1 MADYSWPTPDKRKL
15 LGTRQLRVDA
25 PVKVTGRAKYTY
37 DLVRPN
43 MLYGIMVRSP
53 HAHARITAIDTSAA
67 EKMPGVKA
75 VWVIKKPGTPNAE
88 VQWGGEEVVA
98 LAATDEHIAQQAAK
112 AVKITYE
119 PLEHLVVSEPEPPA
133 DLGPA
138 EGPLDRS
145 DLYGMFDN
153 QEPDEKVIGSIK
165 KNGLA
170 FQPSDRFLQ
179 SLKEDEVSDNVIAAL
194 KEAKVVPPDPN
205 RKAAWFKKSA
215 ATTNGDPDGAFN
227 AADTVV
233 SEGVYG
239 VPVITH
245 CCLETHGTVTEW
257 PSQDHCNVFISTQNV
272 SGIAEQMAEP
282 LKTPASNIHVHM
294 DYIGGGFGSKFGPD
308 RWGIVCAELSRKAG
322 APVKMMLDRRA
333 ELEVAGARPSAY
345 ARVKCAAT
353 KDGKLTAWD
362 SLGWGTGGP
371 STLNSPPIPYVWEIP
386 NKRTA
391 FVSVRNNIGPA
402 RAWRAPNHPQ
412 AAALTMT
419 ALDDLAA
426 KLNMDPLDFFLKNI
440 DMTGT
445 RSSYYKEELLL
456 AADMIGWKKL
466 WKPRDENYKSTSSV
480 KRGLGLSMHT
490 WGGRGHESHC
500 DFSINPDG
508 SVSIKMGSQDL
519 GTGTRTAIIMI
530 AADTLGVPMSQI
542 NLQIGDTNFPKS
554 GGSGGSTTI
563 GGVSSSVRRASVD
576 ALEQLMAKVAPALG
590 TQPENLESVNG
601 VIRVKGTPSKS
612 LTWKQACAK
621 IGATAIT
628 STGANPDKSK
638 PPDLTNSGVA
648 GVQMADVSVD
658 TETGIVKVN
667 KMVAV
672 QDCGYVISLT
682 TAESQVYGALIMG
695 ITYALY
701 EEKIMDQ
708 QTGRMLNPNMEHYRL
723 AGIGDIGELQ
733 VHMMQTPEHEKR
745 GVIGLG
751 EPPVVSPGA
760 TLSNAVANA
769 IGTRVPFLPLTPDRV
784 LDALGRMRVRA

>member
-1 MADYSWPTPDKRKL
+1 MAEYAWPDPQHRKL

-25 PVKVTGRAKYTY
+25 PVKVSGRAKYTY

-43 MLYGIMVRSP
+43 MLYGVMVHSP
-53 HAHARITAIDTSAA
+53 HAHARVTAVDTSAA
-67 EKMPGVKA
+67 QKMPGVKA
-75 VWVIKKPGTPNAE
+75 VWVIKKPGTPGAE

-98 LAATDEHIAQQAAK
+98 LAATTEHGALEAAK
-112 AVKITYE
+112 AVKVTYE
-119 PLEHLVVSEPEPPA
+119 PLDHLVLDAPEPPS

-145 DLYGMFDN
+145 DLYAMFDN
-153 QEPDEKVIGSIK
+153 QTPDNRVIEQVQ
-165 KNGLA
+165 KNGLS
-170 FQPSDRFLQ
+170 FQPSDRFLE
-179 SLKEDEVSDNVIAAL
+179 SLKDDEVSQPVIDAL
-194 KEAKVVPPDPN
+194 KQAKVVPADPN
-205 RKAAWFKKSA
+205 KKPSWYKKSA
-215 ATTNGDPDGAFN
+215 ANTQGDPDAAFK
-227 AADTVV
+227 APDTVV
-233 SEGVYG
+233 SEGLYG
-239 VPVITH
+239 IPVIAH
-245 CCLETHGTVTEW
+245 CCLESHGTVTEW
-257 PSQDHCNVFISTQNV
+257 PSKDHCNVFISTQNV

-282 LKTPASNIHVHM
+282 LKTPAANIHVHM

-308 RWGIVCAELSRKAG
+308 RWGIVCAELSRQAN

-333 ELEVAGARPSAY
+333 ELEVAGARPSTY
-345 ARVKCAAT
+345 ARVKVAAS
-353 KDGKLTAWD
+353 KDGKLTAWE

-371 STLNSPPIPYVWEIP
+371 STYNGPPIPYVWEIP
-386 NKRTA
+386 NRRTTY
-391 FVSVRNNIGPA
+391 VSVRNNIGPA

-412 AAALTMT
+412 AAAITMT
-419 ALDDLAA
+419 ALEDLAD
-426 KLNMDPLDFFLKNI
+426 KLGMDPVDFFIKNI
-440 DMTGT
+440 DMTGP
-445 RSSYYKEELLL
+445 RANFYKEELLM
-456 AADMIGWKKL
+456 AADMIGWKNN
-466 WKPRDENYKSTSSV
+466 WKPRAENAKSSSVV
-480 KRGLGLSMHT
+480 KRGLGLSLHT

-500 DFSINPDG
+500 DFAINPDG
-508 SVSIKMGSQDL
+508 SVGIKMGSQDL

-530 AADTLGVPMSQI
+530 AADTLGIPMSQV
-542 NLQIGDTNFPKS
+542 NLQIGDTRYPKS

-576 ALEQLMAKVAPALG
+576 ALDQLFAKVAPALG
-590 TQPENLESVNG
+590 TQPENLEAVDG
-601 VIRVKGTPSKS
+601 TVRVKGGGKS
-612 LTWKQACAK
+612 LSWKQACAK

-628 STGANPDKSK
+628 TTGANPDRSK

-672 QDCGYVISLT
+672 QDCGYVVSLK

-708 QTGRMLNPNMEHYRL
+708 QTGRMLNANMENYRL

-760 TLSNAVANA
+760 ALSNAVANA

-784 LDALGRMRVRA
+784 LAALEGSRTRA

>member
-1 MADYSWPTPDKRKL
+1 
-15 LGTRQLRVDA
+15 VH
-25 PVKVTGRAKYTY
+25 
-37 DLVRPN
+37 
-43 MLYGIMVRSP
+43 I
-53 HAHARITAIDTSAA
+53 
-67 EKMPGVKA
+67 
-75 VWVIKKPGTPNAE
+75 IKKPNSPGAE

-98 LAATDEHIAQQAAK
+98 LAAVDEHTANEAAK

-119 PLEHLVVSEPEPPA
+119 PLEHLVLDAPEPPS
-133 DLGPA
+133 DLGPS
-138 EGPLDRS
+138 EGPLDRT
-145 DLYGMFDN
+145 DLFGMFDN
-153 QEPDEKVIGSIK
+153 QESDKNVIEKINK
-165 KNGLA
+165 YGLA

-179 SLKEDEVSDNVIAAL
+179 SLKDDEVSDQVIEAL
-194 KEAKVVPPDPN
+194 KSAKVVPPDPN
-205 RKAAWFKKSA
+205 RKQSWYKKSA
-215 ATTNGDPDGAFN
+215 GATNGDPDAAFN
-227 AADTVV
+227 APDTVV
-233 SEGVYG
+233 SEGIYG
-239 VPVITH
+239 LPVITH
-245 CCLETHGTVTEW
+245 CCLESHGTVTEW
-257 PSQDHCNVFISTQNV
+257 PSKDQCNVFISTQNV
-272 SGIAEQMAEP
+272 SGIAEQMAQP
-282 LKTPASNIHVHM
+282 LDTPASNIHVHM

-333 ELEVAGARPSAY
+333 ELEIAGARPSAY
-345 ARVKCAAT
+345 ARVKVAAT

-362 SLGWGTGGP
+362 SVGWGTGGP

-386 NKRTA
+386 NRRTA
-391 FVSVRNNIGPA
+391 FISVRNNIGPA

-419 ALDDLAA
+419 ALEDLAA

-440 DMTGT
+440 DMTGQ
-445 RSSYYKEELLL
+445 RANFYKEELLM
-456 AADMIGWKKL
+456 AADMIGWKKH
-466 WKPRDENYKSTSSV
+466 WKPRDENYKSNATV
-480 KRGLGLSMHT
+480 KRGLGLSLHT

-500 DFSINPDG
+500 DCSINPDG
-508 SVSIKMGSQDL
+508 SVGLKLGSQDL

-530 AADTLGVPMSQI
+530 AAETFGIPMSQVK
-542 NLQIGDTNFPKS
+542 LDIGDNKFPKS

-576 ALEQLMAKVAPALG
+576 ALDQLMAKVAPALG
-590 TQPENLESVNG
+590 TQPENLEAVNG
-601 VIRVKGTPSKS
+601 TIRVKGSAGKS

-621 IGATAIT
+621 MGATAIT
-628 STGANPDKSK
+628 STGANPDRSK

-672 QDCGYVISLT
+672 QDCGYVVSLK

-708 QTGRMLNPNMEHYRL
+708 QTGRMLNANMEQYRL

-760 TLSNAVANA
+760 ALSNAVANA

-784 LDALGRMRVRA
+784 LDALGRTRVRA